1 MTDSCTLYSKNTS
14 NFGIAALCVIV
25 KVQLVRILFFLLFT
39 LSFTAVADSEL
50 PEGKGKDAVENTCT
64 DCHSLQRITS
74 QRLNEEGWNGI
85 VREMIE
91 NGASIN
97 PDDVKV
103 IVNYLA
109 KNFGPD
115 KKININKAPASEI
128 ASVLQLTPAEADAI
142 VQYRTRNGSF
152 KSLNELQKV
161 NGLAD
166 KIEAKKALIEF

>member
-1 MTDSCTLYSKNTS
+1 M
-14 NFGIAALCVIV
+14 
-25 KVQLVRILFFLLFT
+25 RILFLLILLT
-39 LSFTAVADSEL
+39 LPTAVVADSEL

-64 DCHSLQRITS
+64 DCHSLQRITN

-97 PDDVKV
+97 PDDIKV

-115 KKININKAPASEI
+115 KKVNINKAPADEI
-128 ASVLQLTPAEADAI
+128 ASVLQLTPAEADTI

-152 KSLNELQKV
+152 KSLSELQKV
-161 NGLAD
+161 DGLAN

>member
-1 MTDSCTLYSKNTS
+1 M
-14 NFGIAALCVIV
+14 
-25 KVQLVRILFFLLFT
+25 RILFLLLFLT
-39 LSFTAVADSEL
+39 FPAAAIADSEL

-64 DCHSLQRITS
+64 DCHSLQRIKS

-103 IVNYLA
+103 IVNYLV

-115 KKININKAPASEI
+115 KKVNVNKAPADEI
-128 ASVLQLTPAEADAI
+128 ASVLQLSPAEADTI

-152 KSLNELQKV
+152 KSLSELQKV